1 MESDIKKRDNL
12 IKALKELVV
21 MFDEWVLA
29 VKANDLDKA
38 SEISKQSKIK
48 RFEILN
54 IEKTLKSKIIT
65 LN

>member
-1 MESDIKKRDNL
+1 MDKRDNL

-29 VKANDLDKA
+29 VKSNDLDKA
-38 SEISKQSKIK
+38 AEISKQSKIK

-54 IEKTLKSKIIT
+54 MEKTLKSKLIT